1 LFLIELCGVGS
12 TKILQIAE
20 RTYPARGGVELHVA
34 RISEALVK
42 MGHQVTVVVFNSM
55 NIRDCGYGIAYQKPH
70 LVIRPIKPVLPSEE
84 YRNGVRILRFESKA
98 QLFSYY
104 WSPSMLSWLLE
115 NSDKFDV
122 MHTHT
127 YRFSNNEFTALAHV
141 KNKTPFV
148 FTGHDELQLEYMG
161 FLPLVIDKVYSA
173 TLGRLLV
180 NMAEKVIAFDKDY
193 AKQYHRYLG
202 VPNYKIRIIPNGVDW
217 AYFNN
222 LPDGHKLKEAIGNPQ
237 NVLLYIGR
245 FIDYKN
251 PDLLI
256 ASFKIVLKYF
266 PNSRL
271 IMIGADYGLLSQ
283 CKKLAASLD
292 LTDKVIF
299 FENANEETKLQALNI
314 ADVCL
319 IPSDYE
325 SFGLVALEAQAAGV
339 PVIASWAGG
348 LKHIIVEGKT
358 GLFLKEI
365 TVREI
370 ADKILLLLN
379 SGSIRSSM
387 GSNGKEFARNFSWD
401 TVSDRLLDLYKEI
414 V

>member
-1 LFLIELCGVGS
+1 LIKPYGVGR

-34 RISEALVK
+34 RISESLVK
-42 MGHQVTVVVFNSM
+42 MGHKVTVVVFNSM

-70 LVIRPIKPVLPSEE
+70 LVIRPMKPVLPSEE

-98 QLFSYY
+98 QLLSYY
-104 WSPSMLSWLLE
+104 WSPSMFSWLLK
-115 NSDKFDV
+115 NADKFDI

-148 FTGHDELQLEYMG
+148 FTGHDELQLDYMG
-161 FLPLVIDKVYSA
+161 ILPLLIDKVYGA
-173 TLGRLLV
+173 TVGRLVV
-180 NMAEKVIAFDKDY
+180 NMAEKVIAFDEDY
-193 AKQYHRYLG
+193 AKQYHRYFG
-202 VPNYKIRIIPNGVDW
+202 VPNDRIRIIPNGVDW
-217 AYFNN
+217 TYFSN
-222 LPDGHKLKEAIGNPQ
+222 LPDGHELKEAIGNPQ

-256 ASFKIVLKYF
+256 ASFKIVLKHF

-271 IMIGADYGLLSQ
+271 IMIGADYGSLSY
-283 CKKLAASLD
+283 CKKLATSLD

-299 FENANEETKLQALNI
+299 IENANEETKLQALDI

-319 IPSDYE
+319 VPSDYE

-348 LKHIIVEGKT
+348 LKHIVVEGKT
-358 GLFLKEI
+358 GLFLREI
-365 TVREI
+365 TMREI

-379 SGSIRSSM
+379 SRNMRSSM
-387 GSNGKEFARNFSWD
+387 GSNGQKFARNFSWD
-401 TVSDRLLDLYKEI
+401 AVSERLLEVYREI

>member
-1 LFLIELCGVGS
+1 M
-12 TKILQIAE
+12 KILQIAE

-42 MGHQVTVVVFNSM
+42 RGNQVTVVVFNSM

-70 LVIRPIKPVLPSEE
+70 FVIRPMKSVLPREE
-84 YRNGVRILRFESKA
+84 YWNGVRILRFESRA
-98 QLFSYY
+98 QFFSYY
-104 WSPSMLSWLLE
+104 WSPSMFSWLLE
-115 NSDKFDV
+115 NAEEFDI

-141 KNKTPFV
+141 KSKTPFV
-148 FTGHDELQLEYMG
+148 FTGHDKLRLDYMG
-161 FLPLVIDKVYSA
+161 TLPLIIDRVYGA
-173 TLGRLLV
+173 TVGRLLM
-180 NMAEKVIAFDKDY
+180 NMAEKVVAFDEDY
-193 AKQYHRYLG
+193 AQQYQKFFG
-202 VPNYKIRIIPNGVDW
+202 VPYDRIRIIPNGVDW
-217 AYFNN
+217 AYYGN
-222 LPDGHKLKEAIGNPQ
+222 LPDGHELKEALGNPR

-256 ASFKIVLKYF
+256 ASFKIVLKHF
-266 PNSRL
+266 SNSRL
-271 IMIGADYGLLSQ
+271 IMIGADYGSLSY
-283 CKKLAASLD
+283 CKKLAASLG
-292 LTDKVIF
+292 LADKVIF
-299 FENANEETKLQALNI
+299 IENGNEETKLQALDI

-319 IPSDYE
+319 VPSDYE

-339 PVIASWAGG
+339 PVVASWVGG
-348 LKHIIVEGKT
+348 LKHIIIEGKT

-365 TVREI
+365 TTREI
-370 ADKILLLLN
+370 ADKILFLLN
-379 SGSIRSSM
+379 SDSTRSRM
-387 GSNGKEFARNFSWD
+387 GSNGQEFARNFSWD

>member
-1 LFLIELCGVGS
+1 M
-12 TKILQIAE
+12 KILQIAE
-20 RTYPARGGVELHVA
+20 RTYPAKGGVELHVA

-42 MGHQVTVVVFNSM
+42 RGHQVTVVVFNSM
-55 NIRDCGYGIAYQKPH
+55 SIRDCGYGITYQKPH
-70 LVIRPIKPVLPSEE
+70 LVTRPTKPVLPCEE
-84 YRNGVRILRFESKA
+84 YWNGVRILRFESRA
-98 QLFSYY
+98 QIFSYY
-104 WSPSMLSWLLE
+104 WSPSMFSWLLE
-115 NSDKFDV
+115 NAEKFDI

-141 KNKTPFV
+141 KSKTPFV
-148 FTGHDELQLEYMG
+148 FTGHDELRLDYMG
-161 FLPLVIDKVYSA
+161 TLPLLIDKVYGA
-173 TLGRLLV
+173 TVGRRLMR
-180 NMAEKVIAFDKDY
+180 MAEKVIAFDEDY
-193 AKQYHRYLG
+193 AQQYQKYFG
-202 VPNYKIRIIPNGVDW
+202 VPYDRIRIIPNGVDW
-217 AYFNN
+217 AYYNN
-222 LPDGHKLKEAIGNPQ
+222 LPDGHELKKVLGNPQ

-256 ASFKIVLKYF
+256 ASFKIVLRRF
-266 PNSRL
+266 PNSHL
-271 IMIGADYGLLSQ
+271 IMIGADYGSLSY
-283 CKKLAASLD
+283 CKKLATSLG
-292 LTDKVIF
+292 LADKITF
-299 FENANEETKLQALNI
+299 IENGNEETKLQALDI
-314 ADVCL
+314 ADVC
-319 IPSDYE
+319 IVPSYYE

-339 PVIASWAGG
+339 PVVASWVGG

-370 ADKILLLLN
+370 ADKILFLLN

-401 TVSDRLLDLYKEI
+401 IVSDHLLDLYKEI